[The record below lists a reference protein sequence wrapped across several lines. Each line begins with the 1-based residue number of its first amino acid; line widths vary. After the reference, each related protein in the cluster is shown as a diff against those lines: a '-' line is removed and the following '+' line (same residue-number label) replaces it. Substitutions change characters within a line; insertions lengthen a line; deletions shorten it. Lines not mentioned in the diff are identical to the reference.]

1 MKGRIGDF
9 LLSLGVKIYHN
20 MESLS
25 KAEEL
30 AQKDYF
36 LKLDIA
42 IKRKTKKPVIV
53 GIVGLIG
60 SGKTTLAKEIAPF
73 VGATIISGDDIRILL
88 RHKKEKYDN
97 ARLIAEN
104 VAMEIIN
111 KGGNVI
117 IDSDFIDQKKRVSLK
132 EKAKKVGAEVI
143 FIRTYS
149 EIDVMI
155 GRIFEA
161 DYKNTSDDFF
171 GGASSVWQGKNKG
184 AVVKEREMICR
195 MLSHYVAINVGNGR
209 YKFELKKLPFKV
221 FAEIDTTSENKW
233 KQEVKMV
240 AGQIRSSY

>member
-36 LKLDIA
+36 LKLDVA

-88 RHKKEKYDN
+88 RHKKEKYGN
-97 ARLIAEN
+97 A
-104 VAMEIIN
+104 
-111 KGGNVI
+111 KH
-117 IDSDFIDQKKRVSLK
+117 
-132 EKAKKVGAEVI
+132 I
-143 FIRTYS
+143 F
-149 EIDVMI
+149 
-155 GRIFEA
+155 
-161 DYKNTSDDFF
+161 
-171 GGASSVWQGKNKG
+171 
-184 AVVKEREMICR
+184 
-195 MLSHYVAINVGNGR
+195 
-209 YKFELKKLPFKV
+209 
-221 FAEIDTTSENKW
+221 
-233 KQEVKMV
+233 
-240 AGQIRSSY
+240 